1 ANQLVSRTFGNIYPV
16 YGGGDDLFVVGPWT
30 EVLDFAV
37 KLRQELKEL
46 VGNDLTFSAGVS
58 LSKPREHILTQAELA
73 RQQLES
79 AKKARGYGRP
89 CGRDQIR
96 ALGVTAGWDTF
107 ATLLESAKQVTKWIE
122 DKEIPGSFL
131 HQFLQL

>member
-1 ANQLVSRTFGNIYPV
+1 SRNWALSRLLNLFFADVANQLVSHKFANIYPV

-79 AKKARGYGRP
+79 AKKARGSGRP
-89 CGRDQIR
+89 CGREQIR
-96 ALGVTAGWDTF
+96 ALG
-107 ATLLESAKQVTKWIE
+107 
-122 DKEIPGSFL
+122 
-131 HQFLQL
+131 